1 MIKVSILTVS
11 YNADSTIE
19 QTLLSVCNQIYSDIE
34 YIIVDG
40 KSTDNTLS
48 IINKYMDKISIVV
61 SEPDKGIYDA
71 INKGLALAS
80 GDFLLVLGSD
90 DCLSSA
96 TAIQE
101 AVSYMTDLSYIYYG
115 NIYRTVRKDIY
126 CGKYNSY
133 KLAVK
138 NLPHQALFYPKHIYK
153 AKNYD
158 MKYRLFADYVYN
170 MELWKASIF
179 KYIPV
184 LVTNYYDG
192 ASSATLEDKH
202 FDENYKFVV
211 IKNLG
216 KLQYY
221 YAYVYH
227 LLRNI
232 VKRGKR

>member
-1 MIKVSILTVS
+1 MRKISILTVS
-11 YNADSTIE
+11 YNAGKTIE
-19 QTLLSVCNQIYSDIE
+19 NTIKSVISQNYNNIE

-48 IINKYMDKISIVV
+48 IINKYRDKISIVV

-90 DCLSSA
+90 DCLRCESS
-96 TAIQE
+96 IQE

-138 NLPHQALFYPKHIYK
+138 NIPHQALFYPKHIYK

-158 MKYRLFADYVYN
+158 VEYCLFADYVYN
-170 MELWKASIF
+170 IELWKTSKF
-179 KYIPV
+179 QYIPV
-184 LVTNYYDG
+184 VVTNYYDG
-192 ASSATLEDKH
+192 ASSSTLEDKH
-202 FDENYKFVV
+202 FDENYKIVV

-216 KLQYY
+216 KLQFF

>member
-90 DCLSSA
+90 DCLSSE

-101 AVSYMTDLSYIYYG
+101 AVSYMTDCHVALS
-115 NIYRTVRKDIY
+115 
-126 CGKYNSY
+126 
-133 KLAVK
+133 
-138 NLPHQALFYPKHIYK
+138 
-153 AKNYD
+153 
-158 MKYRLFADYVYN
+158 
-170 MELWKASIF
+170 E
-179 KYIPV
+179 
-184 LVTNYYDG
+184 
-192 ASSATLEDKH
+192 
-202 FDENYKFVV
+202 
-211 IKNLG
+211 
-216 KLQYY
+216 
-221 YAYVYH
+221 
-227 LLRNI
+227 
-232 VKRGKR
+232 